1 MVREGRLPPGAAGH
15 ERGAPAGLAGGSAKV
30 VVDDDRRMVGQ
41 PHPTVL
47 PIDLGA
53 HGGARET
60 RGGQV
65 VVEDRKSTRL
75 NSSHVATSYAVLCLK
90 EKPQHKITKA
100 IKQGIFILFT

>member
-1 MVREGRLPPGAAGH
+1 MVREGSLPPGAAGH

-47 PIDLGA
+47 PIDLGS

-60 RGGQV
+60 PGRQVAAHAPARVPPERLCQPRPPRGP
-65 VVEDRKSTRL
+65 
-75 NSSHVATSYAVLCLK
+75 ATSVPADAAAARWA
-90 EKPQHKITKA
+90 E
-100 IKQGIFILFT
+100 